1 MSDIPSTNLSKMIDQ
16 SLANLSLNNNDIENV
31 DPSNDSNSN
40 ILQNKDKFFSSNLK
54 KGFKR
59 KRLDPSLNI
68 NSLTPLTPNTVGFPA
83 GNDNSDNANNKNTTK
98 KENIP
103 VEPKLMSATARI
115 MLKLYGDKTQ
125 QMKESRKSEPVKLN
139 KEVKSTTISSVS
151 NKTIVPDM
159 ASSYSRDILRK
170 FNEKIGS
177 KNSRMSKTEK
187 NENFLNE
194 RDRFN
199 QDDTNIDKDN
209 LTKENFYA
217 KNAKPEYISSNTTL
231 SSKSS
236 ASTYFDDTQDLSMK
250 GFDGDIKGS
259 IFNDTVEVI
268 LKWKDHLPGIDSNT
282 KILIISKDIV
292 STLYSLKNEKTS
304 SPTIFN
310 KDTNSLAM
318 DYDSKNNE
326 WYMKNLFLPPGI
338 YKLQFS
344 INGSICHSNY
354 LPTATNTKGNIVN
367 WFEVL
372 PGYDIVEPFR
382 EETTTVHTH
391 NKKHANKDKKD
402 QSYKSITSLTDFT
415 GVSRSSSSINKR
427 NSNSSFSMFGLRKF
441 TTLEKLAPKVNYSN
455 EIPEIFKFD
464 NLDDDMDSNDEGN
477 ATNFDKN
484 FDFTLSKVVD
494 INQDSLFSNIQKI
507 AKMTTEE
514 AEEYF
519 LTKYKVPDLPIYLNS
534 TYLNKNFNENNI
546 INNIIPHVNLKH
558 LLTTSIKDNTVC
570 VGCTIRY
577 EGKFITQVIYAP
589 CDYDK

>member
-194 RDRFN
+194 GDRFN

-304 SPTIFN
+304 SPIIFN

-477 ATNFDKN
+477 AANFDKN

-534 TYLNKNFNENNI
+534 TYLNKNFNKNNI

>member
-1 MSDIPSTNLSKMIDQ
+1 MSDIPSTNLGKMIDQ

-31 DPSNDSNSN
+31 DPSNDLNSN
-40 ILQNKDKFFSSNLK
+40 VLQNKDKFFSSNLK

-68 NSLTPLTPNTVGFPA
+68 NSLTPLTPNTVDFPT
-83 GNDNSDNANNKNTTK
+83 GNDNSNNANNKNTTK
-98 KENIP
+98 KENIS
-103 VEPKLMSATARI
+103 VEPKPMSATARI

-125 QMKESRKSEPVKLN
+125 QMKESRKSESVKLN
-139 KEVKSTTISSVS
+139 KEVNSTTISSIS
-151 NKTIVPDM
+151 NKTVVPDM
-159 ASSYSRDILRK
+159 ASSYSRDVLRK

-177 KNSRMSKTEK
+177 KSSRISKTEK
-187 NENFLNE
+187 NENLLNE
-194 RDRFN
+194 KDQFN
-199 QDDTNIDKDN
+199 QDDTDIDKGN
-209 LTKENFYA
+209 LTKENFYE
-217 KNAKPEYISSNTTL
+217 KNAKSEYISSNTTL

-236 ASTYFDDTQDLSMK
+236 ASTYFGDTQDLSTK

-259 IFNDTVEVI
+259 IFNDTVEVT
-268 LKWKDHLPGIDSNT
+268 LKWKDHLPGIDPNT

-344 INGSICHSNY
+344 INGGIYHSNY

-382 EETTTVHTH
+382 EETTTAHTH

-427 NSNSSFSMFGLRKF
+427 NSNSSFFMFGLRKF
-441 TTLEKLAPKVNYSN
+441 TTLEKPTLKVNYSN

-494 INQDSLFSNIQKI
+494 INQDSLFSNIQRI

-534 TYLNKNFNENNI
+534 TYLNKNFNKNNT